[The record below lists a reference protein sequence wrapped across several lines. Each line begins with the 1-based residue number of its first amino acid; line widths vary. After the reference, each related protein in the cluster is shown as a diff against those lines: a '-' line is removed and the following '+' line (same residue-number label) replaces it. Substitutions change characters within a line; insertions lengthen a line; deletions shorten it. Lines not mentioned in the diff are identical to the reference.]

1 MAATREQVRTADV
14 VERRGWTPGFGPGML
29 LGGIGALGV
38 IVSTFLPWRDG
49 VHPSNIPVEF
59 LWNRDA
65 TGDPSLLVFL
75 IPLAI
80 LLAVGAFVPMGAGL
94 RLFGAIGT
102 IIVAMV
108 FAFQLNRLTDAFG
121 GSLGDLLDTGFY
133 FAMIGGILGFV
144 SSLLPSG
151 WGVRREVIRND
162 VVDDSRRVTT

>member
-1 MAATREQVRTADV
+1 MAVTRERVRTADV

-29 LGGIGALGV
+29 LGIIGAVGV
-38 IVSTFLPWRDG
+38 IVSMFLPWRDG
-49 VHPSNIPVEF
+49 VHPSDIPVEF
-59 LWNRDA
+59 LWNRGA

-80 LLAVGAFVPMGAGL
+80 VLAVGAFVPMGAGL
-94 RLFGAIGT
+94 RLFGGIGT
-102 IIVAMV
+102 IVVAVV
-108 FAFQLNRLTDAFG
+108 FAFQLNRFTDDFG

-144 SSLLPSG
+144 SGLLPSG

-162 VVDDSRRVTT
+162 VVDDGRRVTT